1 VKKKKEGDY
10 FDPENHFDQTHARV
24 PWSTSRPPPPQMVTF
39 SGKTKHHVKLTTLPG
54 GSSFFIDQT
63 HTCTVQP

>member
-39 SGKTKHHVKLTTLPG
+39 PAEKRNTT
-54 GSSFFIDQT
+54 
-63 HTCTVQP
+63 